1 MLFQRSWSRRLF
13 VGAGLGL
20 CVAAIAVANLG
31 HAADR
36 VASSDGVE
44 VLPFDPNASCEAIN
58 QWISLNRELLPS
70 TLSAIGRYPMRYRR
84 AIVASL
90 PLDTRIDLWTAQ
102 LDAILATRPLNERQ
116 RRFLQ
121 DTRVRI
127 PEWHRQP
134 ADREAD
140 RRFRKVAV
148 EVLGETLAREA
159 IATLGEAEPVQESA
173 PPLDCSCSRQ
183 SDWCAA
189 GADCESLACN
199 VVAGCGTFWAYQ
211 CDGLCYRDQS

>member
-44 VLPFDPNASCEAIN
+44 VLPFDPNASCEATN
-58 QWISLNRELLPS
+58 Q
-70 TLSAIGRYPMRYRR
+70 
-84 AIVASL
+84 
-90 PLDTRIDLWTAQ
+90 
-102 LDAILATRPLNERQ
+102 
-116 RRFLQ
+116 
-121 DTRVRI
+121 
-127 PEWHRQP
+127 
-134 ADREAD
+134 AD

>member
-1 MLFQRSWSRRLF
+1 MLFQPGWSRRLF
-13 VGAGLGL
+13 AGAGLGL

-36 VASSDGVE
+36 VESSSGVE

-58 QWISLNRELLPS
+58 QWIALHREVLPS
-70 TLSAIGRYPMRYRR
+70 TLSAISRYPMRYRR

-90 PLDTRIDLWTAQ
+90 PLDTRIDLWTAHR
-102 LDAILATRPLNERQ
+102 DMILATRPLNESQ

-127 PEWHRQP
+127 PEWHRLP
-134 ADREAD
+134 ADREAE
-140 RRFRKVAV
+140 RHLRKAAID
-148 EVLGETLAREA
+148 VLGDALAREA
-159 IATLGEAEPVQESA
+159 ISALGEAESVEDSA
-173 PPLDCSCSRQ
+173 PPLACSCSRQ

-189 GADCESLACN
+189 GARCESLACN
-199 VVAGCGTFWAYQ
+199 VVAGCGSFWVYQ